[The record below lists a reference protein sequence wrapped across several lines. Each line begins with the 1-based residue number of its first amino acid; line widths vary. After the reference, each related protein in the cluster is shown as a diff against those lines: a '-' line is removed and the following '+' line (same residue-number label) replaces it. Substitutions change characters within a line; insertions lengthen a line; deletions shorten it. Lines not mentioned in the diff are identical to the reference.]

1 MGWWKVQGTQ
11 NVLGDLPLDTL
22 STAVREVVSLYER
35 AFDRR
40 PTRAE
45 WEVLLQAALDGG
57 QTEVQLVEGGVRGV
71 RLEPSIS
78 LPTDRDLPQ

>member
-35 AFDRR
+35 GFDRR

-45 WEVLLQAALDGG
+45 WEVLLQAALDGS
-57 QTEVQLVEGGVRGV
+57 QTEGQRVDGGVRGV
-71 RLEPSIS
+71 RLEPVSS
-78 LPTDRDLPQ
+78 LPTDLDSPQ